1 MVNNFDMSSSGIN
14 LSLDV
19 FRDGDLSQENF
30 TENFTSMGGA
40 SDHFQFIDC
49 GNFKSRN
56 LIDLS
61 SYGFLRKELTSALLA
76 LEDICRINEWS
87 NRLYQK
93 SYGRLSKAEA
103 AEFLEEAAHSLLVPE
118 DIISLYRE
126 HLTPAFHSVR
136 VCGSCQGDVATV
148 IFFEDDVAEYQYECQ
163 AGFLSSMTKYFEN
176 LFYRAPVKFELDV
189 GGKTLDFEDIELD
202 SEYEWCASEFVSK
215 AVGAIASLG
224 LAPGKEGYITQW
236 LNEHTPSDARYA
248 G

>member
-1 MVNNFDMSSSGIN
+1 
-14 LSLDV
+14 
-19 FRDGDLSQENF
+19 
-30 TENFTSMGGA
+30 
-40 SDHFQFIDC
+40 
-49 GNFKSRN
+49 
-56 LIDLS
+56 
-61 SYGFLRKELTSALLA
+61 
-76 LEDICRINEWS
+76 
-87 NRLYQK
+87 
-93 SYGRLSKAEA
+93 
-103 AEFLEEAAHSLLVPE
+103 AAHSLLVPE